1 MNDKLIRCPSCKTKI
16 EWTVSNTERPF
27 CSKRCKNSDFIE
39 WANEERTILGNS
51 SYDDIFSENNEKIRF
66 YF

>member
-16 EWTVSNTERPF
+16 EWTESNTERPF

-51 SYDDIFSENNEKIRF
+51 SYDDIFSENNEKN
-66 YF
+66 